1 VVKNKENNEFIQK
14 RAFTIPQSNPY
25 RLMAEDAWTI
35 ASLLESTPSVERRS
49 PLVGTVHAAIG
60 ATRDSAYHACFHH
73 TTIKSLPS
81 PDGYQAIGAT
91 RDSAYHA
98 FIVPS
103 TRR

>member
-1 VVKNKENNEFIQK
+1 MMIVMMTMTMMMLDEQMQ
-14 RAFTIPQSNPY
+14 R
-25 RLMAEDAWTI
+25 RLMAEDASTI

-73 TTIKSLPS
+73 TTIKPLPS